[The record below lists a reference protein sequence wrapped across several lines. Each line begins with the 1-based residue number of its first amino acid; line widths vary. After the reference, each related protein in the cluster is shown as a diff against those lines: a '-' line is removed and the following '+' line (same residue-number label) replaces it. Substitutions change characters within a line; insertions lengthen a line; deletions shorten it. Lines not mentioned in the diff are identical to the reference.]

1 MNAISTNYIFAN
13 LNDQDKNNIMMSMD
27 IVDVSPGENIITQG
41 NSDISDVFWYHGNH
55 HITQLLI

>member
-13 LNDQDKNNIMMSMD
+13 LSDQDKNNIMMSMD

-41 NSDISDVFWYHGNH
+41 NSDSNDVFN
-55 HITQLLI
+55 LIS